1 MATLSELLE
10 VTSAEVPQVDP
21 YIGSVLGQYRIDRR
35 LGSGGMGTVYEGVQL
50 SVDRPVAVKV
60 IAGDADRSP
69 DFVARF
75 RREAQAMARL
85 RHPNTVRLLDFGVT
99 EQSRMYMVMELLRG
113 FDLETRLGQSG
124 PLELT
129 AALRI
134 VRQVA
139 QSLSEAHAIGIVHRD
154 LKPGNIF
161 LAEVEGGDC
170 FVKVMDFGVAGFQH
184 DGQHTT
190 ITMKGAVLGTAAYMS
205 PEQAQ
210 GYEVDGRADLYS
222 LGVILFEMLTGRPP
236 FVANTAVSLLL
247 LHVSEPPPRVLEICP
262 NAPEL
267 SRVQSLLDRLL
278 AKEPEAR
285 IDSAAE
291 LISVIDGLLL
301 ELGAAISGPSG
312 IDTTPRM
319 KAVRR
324 KPWAGAL
331 MSLVL
336 IAAGALFI
344 WQGVRDSDAGDPHA
358 RTEWQNL
365 EARGR
370 VLASQS
376 WDWLDHAVEGFHRS
390 TSVSVTIATVP
401 TGATVSLGGAELG
414 TTPYPL
420 QLKAPTAIELSL
432 PGHAEQTVT
441 IDPAGDPN
449 VVIKLVPLPP
459 YRGAMLPPP

>member
-1 MATLSELLE
+1 
-10 VTSAEVPQVDP
+10 
-21 YIGSVLGQYRIDRR
+21 
-35 LGSGGMGTVYEGVQL
+35 VQL

-60 IAGDADRSP
+60 IAGDVESNP

-75 RREAQAMARL
+75 RREAQAMAKL
-85 RHPNTVRLLDFGVT
+85 RHPNTVRLLDFGMT

-113 FDLETRLGQSG
+113 DDLETRLGQSG

-139 QSLSEAHAIGIVHRD
+139 QSLSEAHALGIVHRD

-210 GYEVDGRADLYS
+210 GYDVDGRADLYS

-236 FVANTAVSLLL
+236 FMANTAVSLLL
-247 LHVSEPPPRVLEICP
+247 LHVSEPPPRVLEVCP

-278 AKEPEAR
+278 AKSKDDR
-285 IDSAAE
+285 IETAAD
-291 LISVIDGLLL
+291 LIAAVDTLLL

-319 KAVRR
+319 KSVRR
-324 KPWAGAL
+324 KPWLGAL
-331 MSLVL
+331 MSLAL

-344 WQGVRDSDAGDPHA
+344 WQGVRDSDGRDPRA
-358 RTEWQNL
+358 QTEWQNL
-365 EARGR
+365 ETRGR
-370 VLASQS
+370 VYASQS
-376 WDWLDHAVEGFHRS
+376 IDWLSRAFDGFHRS
-390 TSVSVTIATVP
+390 SSVSVTIATVP
-401 TGATVSLGGAELG
+401 NGATVSLGGAELG
-414 TTPYPL
+414 KTPYPL
-420 QLKAPTAIELSL
+420 QLKERTTIELSL
-432 PGHAEQTVT
+432 PGHADRSVTV
-441 IDPAGDPN
+441 DPGGDPN
-449 VVIKLVPLPP
+449 VVIKLMPLPP
-459 YRGAMLPPP
+459 YRSAMLPSP